1 MDANASPANGD
12 RSRPLLPEP
21 PPIHALTRLT
31 AYPWLV
37 VCVACLG
44 AFAGQVDASIVQ
56 LGLPTLENTFDTPLN
71 EVSWVRGRLQPLL
84 RRRAADLRASPRSP
98 DAN

>member
-1 MDANASPANGD
+1 MDPDASSATGD
-12 RSRPLLPEP
+12 NSRPPLPEP
-21 PPIHALTRLT
+21 PPFHALARLT

-56 LGLPTLENTFDTPLN
+56 LGLPSLEHTFDTPLN
-71 EVSWVRGRLQPLL
+71 EVSWV
-84 RRRAADLRASPRSP
+84 AVA
-98 DAN
+98 